1 MGGYLI
7 FKQKKQQTL
16 LFPLPIYPFFFR
28 IQFFLTSFWGSLPNE
43 SIRII
48 QLPSLTLQNML
59 SPLEGC
65 TSIRMLQSSTWK
77 VPLNLSCLFYFS
89 LYVRINKQVPSAFN
103 VSVVSTLGGNT
114 PQYVPAM
121 ESKSTLFSKTAV
133 YSSTLTGS
141 ISASFCFV
149 SHKI

>member
-1 MGGYLI
+1 MSSYKSYSQTRFIYI
-7 FKQKKQQTL
+7 F
-16 LFPLPIYPFFFR
+16 YPFLFR
-28 IQFFLTSFWGSLPNE
+28 IQFFLTSFWGSFLNE
-43 SIRII
+43 SNRII
-48 QLPSLTLQNML
+48 CLASFTLQKVC

-65 TSIRMLQSSTWK
+65 TSIRMLQSSTWN

-89 LYVRINKQVPSAFN
+89 LYDCINRQVPSAFN

-121 ESKSTLFSKTAV
+121 ESKSILFSQTAV
-133 YSSTLTGS
+133 YSSALTES